1 MSTYHAKQI
10 ALATAGDLLEETVP
24 TARLTLN
31 AAALAPSALRPLRLD
46 IFTRHEITVSGLAGE
61 GWSVSYLEAS
71 GVNEVAFAAGP
82 FGEGDSVILS
92 GTIVSAIIIDFTT
105 YSVPDDLVVH
115 VTSMLPGV

>member
-1 MSTYHAKQI
+1 LSTYHVKQI
-10 ALATAGDLLEETVP
+10 ALAEAGDLLVETVP
-24 TARLTLN
+24 TARLTLS
-31 AAALAPSALRPLRLD
+31 AAALAPSALRPLRMD
-46 IFTRHEITVSGLAGE
+46 VFTRHEISVSGLAGE

-71 GVNEVAFAAGP
+71 GVNEVSFAGP

-92 GTIVSAIIIDFTT
+92 GTVVHSIIVDFTD